1 MNLDL
6 RDIPVVYINMDK
18 DVEKRKRI
26 ENYIDT
32 IGFKNKIRVVGV
44 QHMEGPRAG
53 CALAQ
58 YNALYEIDPPF
69 IILEDDATPFSFDP
83 IVDIPDNT
91 DALYL
96 GISSWGRMNSHSG
109 PFVQYRKVERARN
122 GIAEIDNN
130 LLRVYNML
138 STHAILYYS
147 NEYVNLCKKI
157 AYHQH
162 ELNEHV
168 DIGFAEIQRYY
179 NVYAFNEPLF
189 YQTSSNGTNQK
200 LTSYPTQECFT
211 YQRPFWLPTQIY

>member
-6 RDIPVVYINMDK
+6 RELPVVYINMDK

-83 IVDIPDNT
+83 IKYSVFASAPLT
-91 DALYL
+91 FLTFKVP
-96 GISSWGRMNSHSG
+96 SSSSVNSKTLTSSAITEL
-109 PFVQYRKVERARN
+109 VRRKN
-122 GIAEIDNN
+122 EINN
-130 LLRVYNML
+130 L
-138 STHAILYYS
+138 
-147 NEYVNLCKKI
+147 KI
-157 AYHQH
+157 
-162 ELNEHV
+162 
-168 DIGFAEIQRYY
+168 F
-179 NVYAFNEPLF
+179 
-189 YQTSSNGTNQK
+189 
-200 LTSYPTQECFT
+200 FT
-211 YQRPFWLPTQIY
+211 